1 MIAEISVAISFILFA
16 LVLGYLISENNLSN
30 VEKKRFKLECQ
41 NIVLEREVNKLRHI
55 LEYLKDNRNDVLVSD
70 KGIIIYY
77 PCKEDEGLITMLKEW
92 AND

>member
-1 MIAEISVAISFILFA
+1 MIAEISVAICSILFA
-16 LVLGYLISENNLSN
+16 LVLGYSIGESNLTN

-41 NIVLEREVNKLRHI
+41 NIILEREVNKLRHI
-55 LEYLKDNRNDVLVSD
+55 LEYLKDNRNDILVSN

-77 PCKEDEGLITMLKEW
+77 PCEEDEGLITMLKEW

>member
-1 MIAEISVAISFILFA
+1 MIAEISVAIFSILFA
-16 LVLGYLISENNLSN
+16 LVLGYSIGENNLSN
-30 VEKKRFKLECQ
+30 VEKKMFKLECQ

-77 PCKEDEGLITMLKEW
+77 PCEEDEGLVTMLKEW